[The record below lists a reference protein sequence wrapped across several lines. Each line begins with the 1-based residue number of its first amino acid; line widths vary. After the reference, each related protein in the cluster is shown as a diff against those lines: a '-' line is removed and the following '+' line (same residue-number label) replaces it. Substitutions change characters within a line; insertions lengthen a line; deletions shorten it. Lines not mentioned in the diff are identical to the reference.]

1 MLHIIHFAR
10 WQHKRIIFCFEHSMG
25 KEFKLW
31 MCVCVKIPP
40 NYYNCKRKKKN
51 SNHLFCRV
59 FFWLLLISLA
69 FNHDRNCLIT
79 WLFKTFAH
87 KFSTFHKGSKL
98 VFSPFFFLVTIL
110 IFLCM
115 LLLFIRLRECTLYKH
130 LIHGRLW
137 HFFPLL
143 FSSRLYF
150 VSLFHHG
157 VLFSP
162 LKCSIFMCVG
172 LWLGIPV
179 FFLDNLFISAKTLIL
194 FFLLFIVVVNGILLY
209 YI

>member
-1 MLHIIHFAR
+1 MLVDNINVAYFVL
-10 WQHKRIIFCFEHSMG
+10 ST
-25 KEFKLW
+25 LW
-31 MCVCVKIPP
+31 EKSLNSECVCVLKFLQIITTA
-40 NYYNCKRKKKN
+40 KERKKIAIIY
-51 SNHLFCRV
+51 FV
-59 FFWLLLISLA
+59 VFFFWLLLISLA

-87 KFSTFHKGSKL
+87 KLSTFHKGSKF

-115 LLLFIRLRECTLYKH
+115 LLLFIRLRECTLYTH

-143 FSSRLYF
+143 FSSRLHF

-194 FFLLFIVVVNGILLY
+194 FFFVVHRRR
-209 YI
+209 